1 MKNIIYIILFLAV
14 NFGFGQK
21 NYAFNLY
28 TSYGSTD
35 REGNNSVYVTFS
47 DTLNDQ
53 HTLRIF
59 SKNDTIVSVVLFD
72 KDLYNKY
79 IFKLNKKSLNSID
92 FTKDLTNYHKEQ
104 IDYYKK
110 GSSKFC
116 NRFKHYDVNSEDKND
131 SISVDTFTFYTNK
144 NKKTIKLIVTVESL
158 KSKQLIN
165 ESHSE
170 ILSIIPE
177 CIDFSFKSKIIK
189 NITSEHILKEG
200 FSIKIETKL
209 IEINTTNFSINVK

>member
-59 SKNDTIVSVVLFD
+59 SKNDYHPGFWVRFLFNCNW
-72 KDLYNKY
+72 LVGIGNK
-79 IFKLNKKSLNSID
+79 
-92 FTKDLTNYHKEQ
+92 
-104 IDYYKK
+104 
-110 GSSKFC
+110 
-116 NRFKHYDVNSEDKND
+116 
-131 SISVDTFTFYTNK
+131 
-144 NKKTIKLIVTVESL
+144 
-158 KSKQLIN
+158 
-165 ESHSE
+165 
-170 ILSIIPE
+170 
-177 CIDFSFKSKIIK
+177 
-189 NITSEHILKEG
+189 
-200 FSIKIETKL
+200 
-209 IEINTTNFSINVK
+209 